1 MAIREYANRGGFSI
15 KNASANL
22 CARPTYIVG
31 KFNDYRKPTL
41 IEKDGNNVVSRV
53 H

>member
-15 KNASANL
+15 KMLVLISVL
-22 CARPTYIVG
+22 DLLIVG

-41 IEKDGNNVVSRV
+41 IEKDDNNVVSRV